1 MRIKKKSFKME
12 ALIFIMGLTASMVIL
27 CLKNISFL
35 NWAIVV
41 LIIFYILHLICG
53 ANLSIKQIDIHY
65 LLISILV
72 IISSLVSIYNI
83 WGESWK
89 RAAIFNVFLY
99 TMYAV
104 LCCFQGMF
112 SKKSII
118 AFREGLKISIG
129 IQVVWATIQ
138 YILWK
143 GYRVDINTIFFTDI
157 LSMVDQASQFK
168 FGELNISGLA
178 WHPINMA
185 PTLILGYCLLNKW
198 YMKVIV
204 IISALFTNNSTVLIG
219 ITACLIL
226 DLYFNFYRKKIVLKR
241 STVIAFF
248 SIVFIISLIVYK
260 TDIVEKIFSS
270 FTYLSG
276 RITGNFD
283 DGGSA
288 DAHIRYY
295 TSIPQVIG
303 MSSAYQIL
311 FGYGEG
317 TSGYT
322 MGVLFNQYT
331 NLKSWVVESDF
342 VNILINKGIIGF
354 VVFYYW
360 LFKIAIKGKKIDNR
374 YFICIFSM
382 VICGTTY
389 NVQFDWVLIVEIIMS
404 LSIRLNMNF
413 FENTQKR
420 DIFVSNEKYQYT
432 L

>member
-1 MRIKKKSFKME
+1 MKIKKKLFRIE
-12 ALIFIMGLTASMVIL
+12 DLIFTMGLTSSMVIL

-35 NWAIVV
+35 NLAIIL
-41 LIIFYILHLICG
+41 LIIFYILNLICG
-53 ANLSIKQIDIHY
+53 VNLSVKEIDVHY
-65 LLISILV
+65 LLISFLV
-72 IISSLVSIYNI
+72 IISTLGAIYNN

-89 RAAIFNVFLY
+89 RAALFNVLFY
-99 TMYAV
+99 IIYAA

-112 SKKSII
+112 SKKSIN
-118 AFREGLKISIG
+118 AFREGLKISICVQAMWG
-129 IQVVWATIQ
+129 TIQ
-138 YILWK
+138 YILWE

-157 LSMVDQASQFK
+157 LSMVNEASQFK

-185 PTLILGYCLLNKW
+185 PTLILGYCLFNKW
-198 YMKVIV
+198 YTKGIL

-219 ITACLIL
+219 VTVCLIL
-226 DLYFNFYRKKIVLKR
+226 DLYFNFYRKRIVLKR
-241 STVIAFF
+241 STVIAFL

-288 DAHIRYY
+288 DAHMRYY
-295 TSIPQVIG
+295 TSIPQVIE

-322 MGVLFNQYT
+322 MGILFGQYT
-331 NLKSWVVESDF
+331 HLKSWVVESDF

-354 VVFYYW
+354 ALFYYW
-360 LFKIAIKGKKIDNR
+360 LIKIAIKGKRIDNK

-382 VICGTTY
+382 IICGITY

-420 DIFVSNEKYQYT
+420 NIFVSDEKYQNT